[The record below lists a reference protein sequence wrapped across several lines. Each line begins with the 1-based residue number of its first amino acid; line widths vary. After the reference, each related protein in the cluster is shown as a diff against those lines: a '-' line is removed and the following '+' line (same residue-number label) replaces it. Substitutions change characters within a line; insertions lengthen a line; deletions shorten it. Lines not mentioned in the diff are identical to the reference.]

1 MSKEI
6 GWNHPVDASDQWDGF
21 NEPGIEH
28 FSGSP
33 IPHLAR
39 EVNQNSFDSGNGG
52 TVRVKLTQ
60 RMVETSQIPN
70 LEELKAT
77 IQSCQTA
84 SVNESPKARQFFE
97 QASTDLSK
105 SKISI
110 LEISDYNTKGMAGP
124 SHNGTPF
131 YAFMKAKGQ
140 SKKASDTAT
149 GVIVP

>member
-1 MSKEI
+1 MSTKI

-39 EVNQNSFDSGNGG
+39 EVNQNSFDSGNGS
-52 TVRVKLTQ
+52 TVRVQIKQKT
-60 RMVETSQIPN
+60 VKTNQIPD

-77 IQSCQTA
+77 IQYCLLA
-84 SVNESPKARQFFE
+84 SVNESSKARLFFE
-97 QASTDLSK
+97 SAANDLLK

-110 LEISDYNTKGMAGP
+110 LEISGIEANPG
-124 SHNGTPF
+124 
-131 YAFMKAKGQ
+131 
-140 SKKASDTAT
+140 
-149 GVIVP
+149 

>member
-1 MSKEI
+1 MSEAI

-52 TVRVKLTQ
+52 TVRVQLKQ
-60 RMVETSQIPN
+60 QMVKTSQIPD

-77 IQSCQTA
+77 IQFCHEA
-84 SVNESPKARQFFE
+84 SENESAKARPFSMALILFLE
-97 QASTDLSK
+97 TSALSDN
-105 SKISI
+105 SC
-110 LEISDYNTKGMAGP
+110 
-124 SHNGTPF
+124 
-131 YAFMKAKGQ
+131 
-140 SKKASDTAT
+140 
-149 GVIVP
+149 